1 MEQRLF
7 RGLSRL
13 DDAGIVQAC
22 KAMFRNQMNQDPEA
36 SDALGAEHDQRL
48 ERRLRHLDPRARAKD
63 GRAVSVPGL
72 PRVPPI
78 PLTHITFPACR
89 THYLGGS
96 YR

>member
-36 SDALGAEHDQRL
+36 WDALGAEHDQRL
-48 ERRLRHLDPRARAKD
+48 GRDYVTWIRVPERRM
-63 GRAVSVPGL
+63 AVL
-72 PRVPPI
+72 
-78 PLTHITFPACR
+78 
-89 THYLGGS
+89 
-96 YR
+96 